1 MREMPSVRYEINFRD
16 YYHEKAQES
25 RHKETQACLMFVAGA
40 IFFVGGILETLTL
53 RSETPE
59 WFIFIPYHTKPL
71 PGAVLGLSLIV
82 SGLSLMVFGIVSVF
96 TYYSHRRWYMEEL
109 RKTTSKDEL
118 ELLRKRQI
126 GKTKRKKKRVT

>member
-1 MREMPSVRYEINFRD
+1 MREMPSVKYEINFRD

-40 IFFVGGILETLTL
+40 VFFVGGILENLSL
-53 RSETPE
+53 AKNPE
-59 WFIFIPYHTKPL
+59 WFIFIPYHTIPL

-82 SGLSLMVFGIVSVF
+82 SGLSLMVLGIVSVF
-96 TYYSHRRWYMEEL
+96 TYYSHRRLYMEEL

-118 ELLRKRQI
+118 ELFRKRQI
-126 GKTKRKKKRVT
+126 EKTNRKTRH